1 VTSDAP
7 ETFRPVDEY
16 GGGRRRVGRR
26 MPRGLIALVGAWL
39 GAVVFFGAAVAPS
52 AFAAL
57 PTPADAG
64 ALVGQLLPIL
74 FIAGIV
80 VGVVLVIAAAR
91 FTTARPLIRRALAIV
106 GALMIVTCA
115 LAQLWVAPEID
126 RVRASVAA
134 LDSLAPDD
142 PVRHEFGRLHA
153 LSVAL
158 LGVSWL
164 AGAALLVIGSIAP
177 ARRT

>member
-1 VTSDAP
+1 MTSGAP
-7 ETFRPVDEY
+7 ESSRPVDEY

-39 GAVVFFGAAVAPS
+39 GAVVFFGAGVAPS

-57 PTPADAG
+57 PSPADAG
-64 ALVGQLLPIL
+64 ALVGKLLPIL
-74 FIAGIV
+74 FVAGIV
-80 VGVVLVIAAAR
+80 VGVILLIAAAR
-91 FTTARPLIRRALAIV
+91 FTTARPLIRRTMAIA
-106 GALMIVTCA
+106 GALMLVACA

-126 RVRASVAA
+126 RVRGSVAA
-134 LDSLAPDD
+134 LDSLSPDD

-164 AGAALLVIGSIAP
+164 AGAALLVIGSMAP
-177 ARRT
+177 ARRA